1 MARHLINK
9 KPKDDF
15 CWLIL
20 ALVLKATLKIEDA
33 LIASKKVIELTPENE
48 IGINLHAIILTDLK
62 EFAEAEKYLLKA
74 IDLKQDFADAHN
86 NLGNVLRELGRL
98 EEARDSYSQVI
109 RLNPDFLLAHVNLTI
124 VLYNMRCMDLALESI
139 EKANQINSQSKDI
152 RLLLSVI
159 KSRKSQEDNESLI
172 GNDSKESVVKGI
184 SSNPLVLNRKVE
196 DELVSYICTT
206 NSRTFNETKDAR
218 YGNGKCSSDFN
229 LFDDSNPIIKKIE
242 EDLTDIMMEA
252 VKSEIHIY
260 DSFFNI
266 IGNGGGST
274 PHKHLNELDGDTG
287 CNLGKQK
294 YSLVYYLSVGDQTDS
309 EPGILK
315 LNDPVEDILPCD
327 GMIVIIPANREHSA
341 VYNGKTDRIMIGVN
355 FYSI

>member
-1 MARHLINK
+1 MKATSKI
-9 KPKDDF
+9 KD
-15 CWLIL
+15 
-20 ALVLKATLKIEDA
+20 ALVT
-33 LIASKKVIELTPENE
+33 SKKVIELSPENE
-48 IGINLHAIILTDLK
+48 IAINLHGIILTDLK

-74 IDLKQDFADAHN
+74 ISLNPDFADAHN

-98 EEARDSYSQVI
+98 EEAEDRYRQVI
-109 RLNPDFLLAHVNLTI
+109 RLNPDFLLAHFNLTI
-124 VLYNMRCMDLALESI
+124 VLYNMRRMDLALESI

-159 KSRKSQEDNESLI
+159 KSRNSGKNNESLI
-172 GNDSKESVVKGI
+172 GNDNKESVVKGI
-184 SSNPLVLNRKVE
+184 SSNPLILNRTVE
-196 DELVSYICTT
+196 GELISYIRAT
-206 NSRTFNETKDAR
+206 NSRTLNETKDAR

-229 LFDDSNPIIKKIE
+229 LFEDRNPIIKKIE

-274 PHKHLNELDGDTG
+274 PHKHLNELDGNAG

-294 YSLVYYLSVGDQTDS
+294 YSLVYYLSVGDQTVS

-315 LNDPVEDILPCD
+315 LYDPVENILPSE